1 LKLLLLSLGD
11 VKLRPLPRHQQLVH
25 GLRHQRRYN
34 LLDSRLDVGR
44 GGDGDPGRSELRLD
58 LRLETVLF
66 CVRGSI
72 VGFFFFTRRGI
83 PRSMERKANAWWE
96 WRVVKP
102 GEKSK
107 QTFQYFVRCWVP

>member
-72 VGFFFFTRRGI
+72 VGFFLPVVEFRGQWN
-83 PRSMERKANAWWE
+83 ERPMRGGSGE
-96 WRVVKP
+96 W
-102 GEKSK
+102 
-107 QTFQYFVRCWVP
+107 